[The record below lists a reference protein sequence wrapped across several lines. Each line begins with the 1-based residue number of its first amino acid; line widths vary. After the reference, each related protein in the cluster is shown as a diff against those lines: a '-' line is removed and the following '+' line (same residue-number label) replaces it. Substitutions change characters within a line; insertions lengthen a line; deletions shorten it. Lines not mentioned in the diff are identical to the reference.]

1 MNRGFRF
8 YFAQAMRASCASLW
22 KKGNILKYLAYFI
35 MSFLARLTVIFGA
48 MFSLANVS
56 QAKIAAREKTVDVPQ
71 SFRVACRAKPFFT
84 MLLTIL
90 LEALIFIAGLILIA
104 VGSALLGAV
113 GFVISLF
120 VDALPPL
127 MLILIFTAPGMIV
140 AVVYTV
146 IMFFMYAPTAYIIET
161 NPDIGA
167 ANAISVCFNTM
178 KSRGKGTYFVTLFV
192 TFLIEAVILA
202 LGVGIE
208 FVILIFVN
216 DPVLSVVLLTVV
228 ALLFFVCFALVA
240 PMFALARKIT
250 VTALFGD
257 IVLDPVNA
265 SKHTNGINIR
275 RCKGVKFDPALY
287 ENELTALFDETYS
300 DRIPAPFP
308 AVGKKL
314 AVRTAPPLNP
324 APVQPVPAQPV
335 PAQPAPEQP
344 APVQP
349 AAEPVKPA
357 VPAEAP
363 VSEPPVNPAP
373 AGQKEF
379 AEPPVEAYPSEEEG
393 ELLTVSD
400 LIRDVEEPEIKL
412 PSEEPPAELPAEPVK
427 PADAVEPAA
436 PDFTEPVEPAEP
448 DFTATAESEK
458 TETAESAETEVG
470 NSVDAET
477 AKPVTE
483 PQDGEDD
490 GTNE

>member
-35 MSFLARLTVIFGA
+35 MSFLARLTLVFGA

-56 QAKIAAREKTVDVPQ
+56 QAKIAAREKTVDIPQ

-140 AVVYTV
+140 AIVYTV

-216 DPVLSVVLLTVV
+216 DPVLSVVLLTVI

-275 RCKGVKFDPALY
+275 RCKGVKFDPAVY

-324 APVQPVPAQPV
+324 APVQPVPAQS
-335 PAQPAPEQP
+335 

-427 PADAVEPAA
+427 PAA
-436 PDFTEPVEPAEP
+436 PDFTEPVELAEP

-458 TETAESAETEVG
+458 TEAAESAETEVG
-470 NSVDAET
+470 NSDDAET